1 MPGETA
7 KPRGK
12 TKRRRAGGRPSPPA
26 GRSKFCPG
34 TEIFLRR
41 IIFPWKDFGRA
52 GLDSLALFCHRAPAS
67 RRPRG
72 SSAGP
77 LGASARRT
85 NKPRGGSR
93 QKKKKRERETDE
105 GIGKASPSTSREWGK
120 KSTPRRLETKDQP
133 NFFSE
138 TSYPPKAG
146 GGPLSAETGS
156 PPAYLFPPRG
166 RGSPANRGS
175 AARLNPFAEVRFPG
189 SAARRGQGEERKK
202 KKKE

>member
-93 QKKKKRERETDE
+93 QKKKKRERERRTKE
-105 GIGKASPSTSREWGK
+105 SGRRRPRPAESGGKKAPRGDSKRRTSRIFFPK
-120 KSTPRRLETKDQP
+120 RVTPQ
-133 NFFSE
+133 
-138 TSYPPKAG
+138 
-146 GGPLSAETGS
+146 
-156 PPAYLFPPRG
+156 
-166 RGSPANRGS
+166 
-175 AARLNPFAEVRFPG
+175 
-189 SAARRGQGEERKK
+189 RRGEGLFLRKPVLLPRTFSLRAVGVHQPTAGARPG
-202 KKKE
+202 